1 MDELSTQNSRTKKV
15 PSCAQTD
22 FERANPVYDSKL
34 AQIETKI
41 RALEAR
47 YAQVVSDS
55 NRFSRGY
62 EERNGTIAFD
72 DERASDAK
80 NEQIKLGIQGL
91 VEQEKE
97 LRMFRY
103 AYAQVEKTLDFM
115 ATEVGKEEGGRD
127 RTSTFKIGNFPVLRD
142 HGHCSELQ
150 QIYRS
155 NIEKQQKMQDALKA
169 MECAF
174 HNGLVDYELE
184 IHRYFEKKFTDV
196 EVKLMRVKEHLEMEL
211 RNSEESLARFEI
223 KSLLLFILLSTIT
236 FYISLHQL
244 VTWAQG

>member
-1 MDELSTQNSRTKKV
+1 MDELSTKNSRAEQV
-15 PSCAQTD
+15 PSCVETD

-41 RALEAR
+41 QALEAR
-47 YAQVVSDS
+47 YAQVVSDF
-55 NRFSRGY
+55 NRFTRGY
-62 EERNGTIAFD
+62 EERNGTIVFD
-72 DERASDAK
+72 DERASDVK
-80 NEQIKLGIQGL
+80 NEHIKLGIQGL

-115 ATEVGKEEGGRD
+115 AIEVEKEEEGRD
-127 RTSTFKIGNFPVLRD
+127 GTSTFKKGDCPVLRD

-150 QIYRS
+150 QIYQS
-155 NIEKQQKMQDALKA
+155 NVEKQQKMQDALKG

-174 HNGLVDYELE
+174 QNGLVDYELE

-223 KSLLLFILLSTIT
+223 KSLLLFILLSTTT
-236 FYISLHQL
+236 FYISLNQL